1 MANFSNVKLFGMY
14 PMLENP
20 PVVVALAQVKFNL
33 KDFKVQ
39 SILEYDT
46 SLKHKLPIRKGNIQ
60 VGLNLENKTIPLGE
74 SKVSGIS
81 NAEIGSYIYLSTN
94 QKAKLEISE
103 DTLTYI
109 DENPYAGWDAF
120 ISTAISL
127 FSILSPILEN
137 AEIQRTSIRFVNRF
151 IFNEFDDPKSYFN
164 ALITSAD
171 GNSSYPLR
179 QYGFRM
185 LMDIPDTDIYS
196 IVNHNVENVQDKFF
210 YTFDIDVLDRQTLVF
225 DIDTIR
231 NSFEHLRSIKNTIF
245 FDTLTEKT
253 LQLCNSHK

>member
-33 KDFKVQ
+33 KDFKVK

-196 IVNHNVENVQDKFF
+196 IVNHNV
-210 YTFDIDVLDRQTLVF
+210 
-225 DIDTIR
+225 
-231 NSFEHLRSIKNTIF
+231 
-245 FDTLTEKT
+245 
-253 LQLCNSHK
+253 

>member
-1 MANFSNVKLFGMY
+1 MQKQRAEQAPERFVEKTRVNWLIES
-14 PMLENP
+14 
-20 PVVVALAQVKFNL
+20 ALAHH
-33 KDFKVQ
+33 
-39 SILEYDT
+39 S
-46 SLKHKLPIRKGNIQ
+46 PRQ
-60 VGLNLENKTIPLGE
+60 VGHGAVSLLVEEVTPASESLTDKKAYHYNVENRQKPHLLDFSDDKAARNRADYAAVYRQAALVNIKYLYRVGEIIIP
-74 SKVSGIS
+74 
-81 NAEIGSYIYLSTN
+81 
-94 QKAKLEISE
+94 
-103 DTLTYI
+103 
-109 DENPYAGWDAF
+109 
-120 ISTAISL
+120 
-127 FSILSPILEN
+127 LEN